1 VVKTKGKQAMI
12 DDNEPAG
19 LELLDPTL
27 PDDKLAEQMVDELL
41 HMFRDD
47 RDIFSFWVYRLT
59 KDVPMMP
66 LDYPDEDER
75 HWLIAH
81 LLGGYGIVALGRTT
95 QIDLGTLAEARE
107 NARAWDA
114 ATPEER
120 AAFVARFSAE
130 WDAQFGTKQ

>member
-1 VVKTKGKQAMI
+1 MI

-27 PDDKLAEQMVDELL
+27 PDDKFAEQVVDELL
-41 HMFRDD
+41 RMFRDD
-47 RDIFSFWVYRLT
+47 RDLFSFCVYRRT

-66 LDYPDEDER
+66 FDYPDEDER

-81 LLGGYGIVALGRTT
+81 LLGGYGIIAQGRTT
-95 QIDLGTLAEARE
+95 QIDLCTLAETRE
-107 NARAWDA
+107 NARRWHA

-120 AAFVARFSAE
+120 ASHVARVDAE
-130 WDAQFGTKQ
+130 RDAEVETKQ